1 MRLEIMDTTLRD
13 GEQTPGVAF
22 TENEKLSIARTLLEE
37 VGVNRIEVA
46 SARISKGEMEAARI
60 IAEWCSAKGYLDRV
74 EVLGFVDGT
83 KSVDWITEVGIK
95 VINLLC
101 KGSLMHVTQQLRKSP
116 DEHISDIKAVIKYA
130 AEKGLSVN
138 LYLEDWSNGMKSSP
152 EYVYQLMDA
161 LKEEKVKRFML
172 PDTLGIL
179 DPELT
184 YQFCGMLVNKYPGLH
199 FDFHAHNDY
208 DLGVANS
215 LMAVKA
221 GVTGIHTTVNG
232 LGERAGNTTLSSLV
246 AVLKDHMGEVRI
258 DVNEGALTRV
268 SRIVEAISGI
278 RIPANKPVIG
288 DSVFTQTCGV
298 HADGDNKG
306 NLYFNNLMPER
317 FGRLRKYALGKTSG
331 KASILKNLEDTGIN
345 LDKEALAK
353 VTERIVELG
362 DKKENIT
369 AEDLPYIVF
378 DVLGSKYMEEKIK
391 VRNYYI
397 CHAHNLSPV
406 ATLSL
411 EVEGDIFEETATGD
425 GQYDAFMKALGK
437 IYDKLGRTLPTLVD
451 YIVTIP
457 PGGRT
462 NALVETV
469 VTWNY
474 NGEFKTRGLD
484 SDQTAS
490 AIKATVRM
498 LNLLDFRE
506 LKLFHDEPEAG
517 I

>member
-1 MRLEIMDTTLRD
+1 MKLEIMDTTLRD

-37 VGVNRIEVA
+37 VKVDRIEVA
-46 SARISKGEMEAARI
+46 SARISRGEMEAAKK
-60 IAEWCSAKGYLDRV
+60 IADWCKAKGYLEKV

-83 KSVDWITEVGIK
+83 KSVDWIKEAGIR

-101 KGSLMHVTQQLRKSP
+101 KGSLAHVTQQLKKTP
-116 DEHISDIKAVIKYA
+116 NEHINDIKSVIAYAVNN
-130 AEKGLSVN
+130 GLFVN
-138 LYLEDWSNGMKSSP
+138 LYLEDWSNGMKTSP
-152 EYVYQLMDA
+152 DYVYKLMDS
-161 LKEEKVKRFML
+161 LKDEKVKRFML
-172 PDTLGIL
+172 PDTLGVL
-179 DPELT
+179 DLHQT
-184 YQFCGMLVNKYPGLH
+184 YEFCSLMLKRYPSLH

-208 DLGVANS
+208 DLSVANS

-221 GVTGIHTTVNG
+221 GIHGLHTTVNG
-232 LGERAGNTTLSSLV
+232 LGERAGNTTLSSIV
-246 AVLKDHMGEVRI
+246 AVLKDHCEGISTEV
-258 DVNEGALTRV
+258 DESALTRV
-268 SRIVEAISGI
+268 SRIVEAFSGI
-278 RIPANKPVIG
+278 RIPANRPVIG

-306 NLYFNNLMPER
+306 NLYFNKLMPER

-331 KASILKNLEDTGIN
+331 KASILKNLEETGIH

-353 VTERIVELG
+353 VTQRIVELG

-369 AEDLPYIVF
+369 TEDLPYIVS
-378 DVLGSKYMEEKIK
+378 DVLGSKYIEERIK
-391 VRNYYI
+391 VINYYI
-397 CHAHNLSPV
+397 GHAHNLSPV
-406 ATLSL
+406 ATLSIEIDG
-411 EVEGDIFEETATGD
+411 EVFEETSAGD

-437 IYDKLGRTLPTLVD
+437 IYNKLGKTLPTLLD

-457 PGGRT
+457 PGGKT
-462 NALVETV
+462 SALVETV
-469 VTWNY
+469 VTWDH

-498 LNLLDFRE
+498 LNIVDHLDTKADLE
-506 LKLFHDEPEAG
+506 ET
-517 I
+517 

>member
-1 MRLEIMDTTLRD
+1 MKLEIMDTTLRD

-22 TENEKLSIARTLLEE
+22 TQNEKLSISKVLLEE
-37 VGVNRIEVA
+37 VRVDRIEVA
-46 SARISKGEMEAARI
+46 SARISNGEMEAAKK
-60 IAEWCSAKGYLDRV
+60 IAAWCKTKGYLDRV

-83 KSVDWITEVGIK
+83 KSVDWIREAGIK

-101 KGSLMHVTQQLRKSP
+101 KGSLPHVTQQLMKTP
-116 DEHISDIKAVIKYA
+116 DEHISDIKTTIDYAVRN
-130 AEKGLSVN
+130 GLTVN
-138 LYLEDWSNGMKSSP
+138 VYLEDWSNGMKNSP
-152 EYVYQLMDA
+152 EYVYQLIDS
-161 LKEEKVKRFML
+161 LKDYHVKRFML
-172 PDTLGIL
+172 PDTLGVLDLQQTFDFCSLIL
-179 DPELT
+179 K
-184 YQFCGMLVNKYPGLH
+184 KYPDLH

-208 DLGVANS
+208 DLAVANS

-221 GVTGIHTTVNG
+221 GFHGLHTTVNG
-232 LGERAGNTTLSSLV
+232 LGERAGNAALSSIV
-246 AVLKDHMGEVRI
+246 AVIRDHCGKTSIE
-258 DVNEGALTRV
+258 VNEAALTRI
-268 SRIVEAISGI
+268 SRIVEAFSGI
-278 RIPANKPVIG
+278 RIPANKPVVG
-288 DSVFTQTCGV
+288 ESVFTQTCGV

-306 NLYFNNLMPER
+306 NLYCNKLMPER

-331 KASILKNLEDTGIN
+331 KASILMNLEKTGIH

-353 VTERIVELG
+353 VTQRIVELG

-369 AEDLPYIVF
+369 TEDLPYIVS
-378 DVLGSKYMEEKIK
+378 DVLGSKFIEERIK

-397 CHAHNLSPV
+397 GHAQNLSPV
-406 ATLSL
+406 ATLSIEIDG
-411 EVEGDIFEETATGD
+411 EVYEETSAGD

-437 IYDKLGRTLPTLVD
+437 IYEKLGRTLPTLVD

-457 PGGRT
+457 PGGKT

-469 VTWNY
+469 VTWDH

-498 LNLLDFRE
+498 LNIVAYMDETMDLGE
-506 LKLFHDEPEAG
+506 LAEE
-517 I
+517 